1 MNSSR
6 PAVLATLLVVIFSG
20 LTATT
25 PAHSQTTT
33 ATQVHDTSALHPPAG
48 ARVAIVEFE
57 DQECPLCGHDNPV
70 LKAAAAK
77 YNIPWVRHDFPLKM
91 HAWSFEAAVDARW
104 FDTKSKKLGDEYRDA
119 VFANQPSFY
128 NNPDLVRKFTASF
141 AQNHGIQ
148 LPFAI
153 DPQGKLAA
161 EVTADYNLGMRIGID
176 HTPTI
181 WIVTDHSRG
190 APFIEVTNIQNLY
203 QIIDQAL
210 ADTKGTK

>member
-6 PAVLATLLVVIFSG
+6 ATILAVLLSSLV
-20 LTATT
+20 AAT
-25 PAHSQTTT
+25 PALSQFGGSPSG
-33 ATQVHDTSALHPPAG
+33 TQVHDTSALHPPAG
-48 ARVAIVEFE
+48 AHVAIVEFE

-119 VFANQPSFY
+119 IFANQPSFY
-128 NNPDLVRKFTASF
+128 NDPTLVRKFTESF
-141 AQNHGIQ
+141 AQNHAIQ
-148 LPFAI
+148 LPFAL
-153 DPQGKLAA
+153 DPQGNLAA
-161 EVTADYNLGMRIGID
+161 GVTADYNLGVRTGIE

-210 ADTKGTK
+210 ADTKGVK